1 MTVVGSTRV
10 ERMEGTCA
18 GGKSVLTCLR
28 ATFVKESRSYDGERK
43 RETSKVFESEKDA
56 RRIKFENCRGAL
68 RIVPLHQRTKLR
80 LFYVESIF

>member
-28 ATFVKESRSYDGERK
+28 ATFVKESRSYDGERE
-43 RETSKVFESEKDA
+43 RERLQKFSN
-56 RRIKFENCRGAL
+56 RRRMQEG
-68 RIVPLHQRTKLR
+68 
-80 LFYVESIF
+80 